1 MKLQNSNLSWEA
13 YKYLSRN
20 VLTDKELDVFYF
32 LMHHYIEEEGFD
44 TLFLLLDRA
53 KEEKITA
60 SEVDIKTQIEV
71 INFALETIRKKC

>member
-32 LMHHYIEEEGFD
+32 LTHHYIEKEGFD
-44 TLFLLLDRA
+44 KLFPLLDRA

-60 SEVDIKTQIEV
+60 DEEAIKKYIKE
-71 INFALETIRKKC
+71 IDLKKRLSH